1 MTLNAPAPM
10 TEPKRDRWGRPLILQ
25 PDGKRAGYTRVTTVA
40 KTLEDE
46 GSLANW
52 KMRQVAVGLARRPDL
67 LALASTAVGDK
78 SRLDKITQQA
88 LDAAASDARANL
100 GTALHSIV
108 EQLGL
113 GLPVDILPDLAGDI
127 DAWRRTSQG
136 LGIEAHETFVVNDT
150 HQYAGTFDFVMRH
163 PHTGALVIGDLKTGA
178 DLSYSWRSIAV
189 QLAAYANAEHRYHVD
204 TDTRLPMPDIDRSVG
219 IIVHLPAGEGRCEIH
234 EVDLVAGHE
243 ALMQSLW
250 TRTWRRS
257 KVSRPI
263 ELLGLESDRPAQ
275 VPPPKLDERRQW
287 LRDRVTALAA
297 GATGVLDELAARWP
311 DGVPTPLSAVTADA
325 HLDAVAAVVD
335 RIEARLRAPFPETD
349 DPGDGGDADPEA
361 VRAAMWAAEQVD
373 QRTRP
378 RLAAVIDEATAAGT
392 PLSLR
397 RGATVRRCEQ
407 AHALMVAAALHGLD
421 DEICRHTLCVATED
435 PAVTQLAVPLGRIVG
450 ALTIAQARMWR
461 DLLTALH
468 EGRSALSWT
477 TDGLPTVIPTTNT
490 TKESA
495 A

>member
-1 MTLNAPAPM
+1 MNA
-10 TEPKRDRWGRPLILQ
+10 EPKRDRWGRPLILQ
-25 PDGKRAGYTRVTTVA
+25 PDGKRTGYTRVTTVA

-46 GSLANW
+46 GSLAAW

-67 LALASTAVGDK
+67 LALASTAAGDK
-78 SRLDKITQQA
+78 ARLDKITQQA

-113 GLPVDILPDLAGDI
+113 GMPVDILPDLAGDI
-127 DAWRRTSQG
+127 DAWRRTSAG

-150 HQYAGTFDFVMRH
+150 WQYAGTFDFVLRH
-163 PHTGALVIGDLKTGA
+163 PQTGALVIGDLKTGA

-189 QLAAYANAEHRYHVD
+189 QLAAYAHAEHCYNVD
-204 TDTRLPMPDIDRSVG
+204 SDTRSPMPDIDRSVG
-219 IIVHLPAGEGRCEIH
+219 IVVHLPAGEGRCEIH

-243 ALMQSLW
+243 ALLQSLW
-250 TRTWRRS
+250 TRNWRRR
-257 KVSRPI
+257 KVSHPI
-263 ELLGLESDRPAQ
+263 ELLAMAPAPAAPAAPAEPAEPG
-275 VPPPKLDERRQW
+275 VDERRQW
-287 LRDRVTALAA
+287 LRGRVTALAA
-297 GATGVLDELAARWP
+297 SAAGVLDELAARWP
-311 DGVPTPLSAVTADA
+311 DGVPTPLSAVTTDA

-335 RIEARLRAPFPETD
+335 RIEARLRAPFPEAN
-349 DPGDGGDADPEA
+349 DPGDGGDADPAA

-435 PAVTQLAVPLGRIVG
+435 PAVTQPGVPLGRIVG
-450 ALTIAQARMWR
+450 ALTIGQARMWR
-461 DLLTALH
+461 GLLTALH

-477 TDGLPTVIPTTNT
+477 TDGHPTVIETNT

-495 A
+495 S